1 MPRVQWR
8 FENVSVR
15 MALRRAESYE
25 SLGMILTVRHTLS
38 WPYMKKPLIVKEKF
52 YTALSSRR

>member
-1 MPRVQWR
+1 MPRVQR
-8 FENVSVR
+8 RLENVSEK

-38 WPYMKKPLIVKEKF
+38 WPNMKKPLIIKEKS
-52 YTALSSRR
+52 YTALSSGR